1 MLSELTVIECTLI
14 SDRMMSECALM
25 LTESMVN
32 ECALMLSGLTVNES
46 ALISDRMM
54 SVH

>member
-1 MLSELTVIECTLI
+1 MNDCALKSDRMSECALMLSELTVKECALI
-14 SDRMMSECALM
+14 SDRMSECALM

-32 ECALMLSGLTVNES
+32 
-46 ALISDRMM
+46 D